1 MSEFDENLRPFPW
14 YRRGKVRTPLA
25 SGIVTPSIQGS
36 LQASDIKSGNEEPLC
51 DELALLGS
59 SGRVEEEF
67 GDLGEDGE
75 ELGGKRAR
83 LLSTLPAFE

>member
-1 MSEFDENLRPFPW
+1 MSEFDNNLRPFPW

-36 LQASDIKSGNEEPLC
+36 LQASDIKSGNGEPLC

-59 SGRVEEEF
+59 SGCVEDLEILEKMERNLEEE
-67 GDLGEDGE
+67 E
-75 ELGGKRAR
+75 
-83 LLSTLPAFE
+83 AFVVHPPRV